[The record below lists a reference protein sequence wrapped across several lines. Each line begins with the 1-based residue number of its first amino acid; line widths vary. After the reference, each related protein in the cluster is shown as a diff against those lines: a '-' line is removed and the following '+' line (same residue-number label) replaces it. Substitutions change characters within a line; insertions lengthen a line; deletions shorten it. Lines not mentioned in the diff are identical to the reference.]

1 MFQHAVV
8 REPSEDFASGITS
21 SALGAPVI
29 ETALQQHMRYVEA
42 LRKCG
47 VEVTVL
53 SGENRFPDSTF
64 IEDEAVIV
72 GNIAV
77 VARPGDPRRAGETE
91 LISPVLSRFFKRIE
105 KITAPGTLD
114 GGDVMKVGGTFFIGL
129 SQRTNPAGAEQL
141 KQIVEG
147 EGFRAEFIPVQAG
160 LHLKTFMGV
169 AGDSDIVVLDSFSNR
184 PEFAGLNRFTVPPEN
199 TYACNCRRVNDFV
212 ILPAGFPAVSRMLAG
227 NGFRILE
234 VELSEFRKMD
244 GGVSCLSL
252 LF

>member
-1 MFQHAVV
+1 MFQHAIV
-8 REPSEDFASGITS
+8 REPSERFAEGITS
-21 SALGAPVI
+21 STLGVPVL
-29 ETALQQHMRYVEA
+29 ETALQQHRRYVEI

-53 SGENRFPDSTF
+53 PGENRFPDSTF

-72 GNIAV
+72 GDLAV
-77 VARPGDPRRAGETE
+77 VTRPGDSSRMGEAV

-105 KITAPGTLD
+105 EITAPGTLD
-114 GGDVMKVGGTFFIGL
+114 GGDIMKVRDTFFIGL
-129 SQRTNPAGAEQL
+129 SQRTNLAGAEQL
-141 KQIVEG
+141 KQIVER
-147 EGFRAEFIPVQAG
+147 EGFRAEFVPVQAG

-169 AGDSDIVVLDSFSNR
+169 VGDSDIVVLESFYGN
-184 PEFAGLNRFTVPPEN
+184 PAFAALNRLVVSPEN
-199 TYACNCRRVNDFV
+199 VYACNCRRVNDFV
-212 ILPAGFPAVSRMLAG
+212 ILPAGFPEVSRMLTE
-227 NGFRILE
+227 NSFQIFE